1 MSSTLNPPRT
11 LARAWMK
18 VCGRSFYST
27 IALAFWFVLIA
38 AFPVRAQE
46 TNDQSNNNPPG
57 VSFTVRLKAGKTQF
71 YQGELIT
78 IEMLFSSKLPDQY
91 QLYGGTYDRSGRF
104 EVDGFHV
111 EPANGIADPTAE
123 YFRSARF
130 GFLGG
135 GLSPGPITLSEKP
148 YIVERDLNELVRFD
162 QPGHYRLYVTNSRV
176 GKSISQGRS
185 KQVESLPATS
195 NTIDFEILRLNPN
208 WEKQQIQE
216 AIAAINDNAH
226 DTRVACRTLRFMNS
240 AAAESEMI
248 RHYKAP
254 CEGEF
259 QLGLVGSPRRAAV
272 IEAMETQLAA
282 PDFPVTSNFVHT
294 LSSLAFMNEN
304 PAPLPDYPAD
314 DPEKIK
320 TWQAL
325 AQKLGDAFDDIS
337 ARYSRTLAAT
347 VTRKEKA
354 ARAVTLNTLI
364 EFASSNRDK
373 KHRRGDAG
381 IDQLVGL
388 MPDLFLDLPADRQSS
403 LLSNF
408 WHQLAGPAMLPVL
421 RQLVDKAPTPQDS
434 REEVRSIA
442 LRRLYQLAPDEGRA
456 IILRE
461 MRRTPPR
468 IRNYVFD
475 ILPDAELPEVDE
487 MLEARLA
494 KSPAGQELE
503 AVADYSHLIGRYA
516 TANSLSRVKPVAAKW
531 IGKMACDPQASLL
544 AYLLRVDPDYAAA
557 AFEQG
562 LAARGKGDTG
572 CYRIQFE
579 QVGRISTSP
588 GLEEFAIQHLDD
600 PDRAVAVQ
608 AIQFLCRRGSP
619 AAEKPLWNLLERW
632 HQQWQTRPEEVQPQ
646 IVNGMVA
653 GEPAQLEVEIVRALI
668 DAPGWFADSD
678 KLTRIEELCLTPG
691 SRAEVQSALHE
702 LDNHTIHISLG
713 PSEDFPTFI
722 QMGHF
727 NAQRI
732 SALKEK
738 LSHLPK
744 GTHFVW
750 ECFSTDADSEAR
762 LFQEMKNFLIEHG
775 MTLEKP
781 EK

>member
-1 MSSTLNPPRT
+1 
-11 LARAWMK
+11 MK
-18 VCGRSFYST
+18 VCGRSFYSI
-27 IALAFWFVLIA
+27 IALAFWFVVIA
-38 AFPVRAQE
+38 ALPIRAQE

-91 QLYGGTYDRSGRF
+91 SLYGGTYDGSGRF
-104 EVDGFHV
+104 ETDGFHV
-111 EPANGIADPTAE
+111 DPANGVADPTAE
-123 YFRSARF
+123 YFRSARSF
-130 GFLGG
+130 SMGG

-176 GKSISQGRS
+176 AKTVSQGRS
-185 KQVESLPATS
+185 KKVESLPATS
-195 NTIDFEILRLNPN
+195 NTIDFEILRPNPK

-216 AIAAINDNAH
+216 AIAAINAKTH
-226 DTRVACRTLRFMNS
+226 DARAACRTLRFMNS

-248 RHYKAP
+248 RLYKAP
-254 CEGEF
+254 CEAEF
-259 QLGLVGSPRRAAV
+259 QLGLVGSPRRGAV
-272 IEAMETQLAA
+272 IEAMETELAA

-304 PAPLPDYPAD
+304 SASLPDYPAN

-325 AQKLGDAFDDIS
+325 AQKRRDAFDDIS
-337 ARYSRTLAAT
+337 ARYIRTLAAT

-354 ARAVTLNTLI
+354 ARAITLNTLI
-364 EFASSNRDK
+364 EFASSNLDE
-373 KHRRGDAG
+373 KHQRGDG
-381 IDQLVGL
+381 DIDQLMGL

-403 LLSNF
+403 LLTNF
-408 WHQLAGPAMLPVL
+408 WRRLASPAMLPVL
-421 RQLVDKAPTPQDS
+421 RQLVDRESTPRDS

-461 MRRTPPR
+461 MKRTPPR
-468 IRNYVFD
+468 IRGYVLD
-475 ILPDAELPEVDE
+475 ILPDAELAEVDE

-494 KSPAGQELE
+494 KSPPDQELE

-531 IGKMACDPQASLL
+531 IGKMACGPQASLL

-579 QVGRISTSP
+579 QVSRISPSP
-588 GLEEFAIQHLDD
+588 VLEEFAIQHLDD
-600 PDRAVAVQ
+600 PDRPVAVQ
-608 AIQFLCRRGSP
+608 AIQFLGRRGSP
-619 AAEKPLWNLLERW
+619 AAEKPLWNSLERW
-632 HQQWQTRPEEVQPQ
+632 HQQWQTRREEVQPQ

-653 GEPAQLEVEIVRALI
+653 GEPAQFEVELVRALI
-668 DAPGWFADSD
+668 NGPGWFADSD
-678 KLTRIEELCLTPG
+678 KLKRIEELCLTPG

-702 LDNHTIHISLG
+702 LDNHTIHIGLG

-722 QMGHF
+722 QVGRF
-727 NAQRI
+727 NAQSI
-732 SALKEK
+732 GALKEK
-738 LSHLPK
+738 LSHMPK

-762 LFQEMKNFLIEHG
+762 LFQEMKNFLMDRG